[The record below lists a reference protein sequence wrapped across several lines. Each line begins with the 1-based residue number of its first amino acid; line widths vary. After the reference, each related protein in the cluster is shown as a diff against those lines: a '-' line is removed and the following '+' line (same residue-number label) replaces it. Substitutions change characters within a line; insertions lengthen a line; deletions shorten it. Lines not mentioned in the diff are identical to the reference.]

1 MHIIRCLL
9 RLARS
14 YVENMDVVFVS
25 SKSEGISYS
34 IVCLN
39 EMFLVL
45 LQAIAQFLSDVYQ
58 YILTAIVGKDDSK
71 KSDWAND
78 TYHPDYF
85 QPQYY
90 NAHQGLQTNFRQRG
104 FPIDVDRN
112 TNQTSQSSATTLPRP
127 FYAAV
132 RQHNAPNNL
141 VNRAGQGQIQQK
153 QKQSVVE
160 LLLQQ
165 QSETVVQ
172 ESVPLLQS
180 SSIENQSFFTQAE
193 TTERSTPPHEE
204 KFDTTIS
211 FGDSVE
217 NIIKSSVPSY
227 KYEPPRLLSPSEKLG
242 GLRGSRPL
250 VKLDRMSFITKMMRE
265 GKHGESMGDYA
276 PDSRLHSVNLGDS
289 SPVQNNGE
297 EAVSAAETPPT
308 LHHLSSAYPTL
319 DLKDLSLLDIVGGGG
334 FGQVWRG
341 AWGGTP
347 VAVKLL
353 SNLLLPAGS
362 GTHHNAE
369 QAALL
374 TAFEEE
380 VSMLAQ
386 LRHPNICLFL
396 GVCLE
401 PPHRAIVTELVS
413 RGSLWDCLRVKG
425 LFQVCY
431 KHCIS

>member
-1 MHIIRCLL
+1 
-9 RLARS
+9 
-14 YVENMDVVFVS
+14 
-25 SKSEGISYS
+25 
-34 IVCLN
+34 
-39 EMFLVL
+39 MFIEV
-45 LQAIAQFLSDVYQ
+45 LQAVGKLLSDLFDYVVT
-58 YILTAIVGKDDSK
+58 LFGGNKNANK

-78 TYHPDYF
+78 YNPDYF
-85 QPQYY
+85 QPQFY
-90 NAHQGLQTNFRQRG
+90 NAHQGLHTNFRQRG

-112 TNQTSQSSATTLPRP
+112 TNQASQSSATTLPRP

-141 VNRAGQGQIQQK
+141 VNRTNQGQIQQK

-165 QSETVVQ
+165 QNHTAAQETA
-172 ESVPLLQS
+172 PLLASQNS
-180 SSIENQSFFTQAE
+180 EHQTIPDTTE
-193 TTERSTPPHEE
+193 TTETFDRFTPPQDEE
-204 KFDTTIS
+204 FDATIS
-211 FGDSVE
+211 FGDPVE
-217 NIIKSSVPSY
+217 NIIQSSIPSY
-227 KYEPPRLLSPSEKLG
+227 KYEPPKLLSPAEKLG
-242 GLRGSRPL
+242 GLRGSRPI

-265 GKHGESMGDYA
+265 GKDGESMGDYA
-276 PDSRLHSVNLGDS
+276 PDSRLHSINLGDS
-289 SPVQNNGE
+289 STLNAADVTNP
-297 EAVSAAETPPT
+297 AVGAVETPPK

-341 AWGGTP
+341 SWGGTP

-353 SNLLLPAGS
+353 SNLLLPTSAGTGS
-362 GTHHNAE
+362 HHNAE

-425 LFQVCY
+425 LFQVS
-431 KHCIS
+431 IVRP